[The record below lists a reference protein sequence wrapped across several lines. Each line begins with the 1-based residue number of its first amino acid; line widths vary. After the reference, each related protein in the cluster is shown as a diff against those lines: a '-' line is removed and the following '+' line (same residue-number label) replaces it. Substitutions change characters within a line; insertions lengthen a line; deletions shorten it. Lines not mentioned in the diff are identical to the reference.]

1 MIRRYHVTIEIST
14 DDTNGQGEEVARG
27 LAEIAGFKVTSSERL
42 VNRRTTSQNN
52 AVHKWLSS
60 IANEARNNGETA
72 GMLLKRPAELPIT
85 ETMLKDCYKQIAKKM
100 FDKDSTTK
108 LSTIEM
114 QAVNVVFE
122 RVIAERLNISIPF
135 PSSNE

>member
-42 VNRRTTSQNN
+42 VNRRTTRQSN
-52 AVHKWLSS
+52 AVHKWFSL

-108 LSTIEM
+108 LSTVEM

-135 PSSNE
+135 PSNNE

>member
-1 MIRRYHVTIEIST
+1 MIRRYHVTIEISA
-14 DDTNGQGEEVARG
+14 DDTTGQGEEVARG
-27 LAEIAGFKVTSSERL
+27 LAEIAGFKVASSERL

-52 AVHKWLSS
+52 AIHKWFSL

-85 ETMLKDCYKQIAKKM
+85 ETMLKDCYKQIAM
-100 FDKDSTTK
+100 RMYEKDSTTK

-114 QAVNVVFE
+114 QAVNSVFE

-135 PSSNE
+135 PSNQE

>member
-42 VNRRTTSQNN
+42 VNRRTTSQNK
-52 AVHKWLSS
+52 AIHKWFSL

-122 RVIAERLNISIPF
+122 RVIAERLNISVPF